1 MVKQHNGL
9 RKKVVVA
16 ALGLSLF
23 SADATA
29 AEITQVNYG
38 SLTGT
43 EFVSFASL
51 TAAPGA
57 GTNYDG
63 LLVVDGVGFGEHF
76 QGQTVSSSGNFDQV
90 SGTPFGPLNLEAGA
104 PGQNLA
110 ALQSPA
116 GIVLSGIGASG
127 YPVFD
132 AIGEGAVSLLFST
145 DQSEFGFILA
155 GGHGGNAYVSFFR
168 GDGSLI
174 EALTLG
180 SLPLVSRF
188 GFTRTGGV
196 HDIRGVTIWNDDP
209 TGFGLTGFRHD
220 VASAVPEP
228 GTWATMLLGF
238 GLVGTIMRRR
248 RRAKRVTACQV

>member
-1 MVKQHNGL
+1 MVKQHRGL
-9 RKKVVVA
+9 RKNALLA
-16 ALGLSLF
+16 AIGGCLF
-23 SADATA
+23 CSDAMA
-29 AEITQVNYG
+29 AEITQVDYG
-38 SLTGT
+38 SLSGN
-43 EFVSFASL
+43 EFVSLASL
-51 TAAPGA
+51 TAGAGA
-57 GTNYDG
+57 GTSYDG
-63 LLVVDGVGFGEHF
+63 VIIVDGVGIGERF
-76 QGQTVSSSGNFDQV
+76 DGQTVTSNGNFDQV
-90 SGTPFGPLNLEAGA
+90 GGSPSGALNLVAGA

-116 GIVLSGIGASG
+116 GIVLSGIGPAG

-155 GGHGGNAYVSFFR
+155 GGHGGNAYISFFR

-188 GFTRTGGV
+188 GFSRVGGV
-196 HDIRGVTIWNDDP
+196 NDIRGVSIWNDDP

-228 GTWATMLLGF
+228 GTWAMMLLGF
-238 GLVGTIMRRR
+238 GFIGTVMRRR
-248 RRAKRVTACQV
+248 RTAKLLPSCEI